1 MAQNPKIEMRS
12 LDTIHPYVNNPRRNE
27 KAIKDVATSIR
38 KYGFNQP
45 IVVDKEGVIVVGHT
59 RYQAALQLGLETV
72 PVLVSNLNDKQNKEY
87 RIADNKTNEESSWD
101 YDKLI
106 AEIQEGL
113 DFTEFDFEIP
123 TIDEAELDSLFQA
136 ITDTPQQAAPATG
149 NNAPAGNTAA
159 PSQPH
164 AAESYP
170 EGDEG
175 YDSYDEGAEPR
186 TLRRVQCPHCGEWFD
201 LP

>member
-12 LDTIHPYVNNPRRNE
+12 LDTIHPYANNPRRNE

-45 IVVDKEGVIVVGHT
+45 IVVDKDGVIVVGHT

-72 PVLVSNLNDKQNKEY
+72 PVLVSHLNDKQNKEY
-87 RIADNKTNEESSWD
+87 RIADNKTNEESAWD

-113 DFTEFDFEIP
+113 DFSEFDFELP
-123 TIDEAELDSLFQA
+123 TFDEEELESLFQE
-136 ITDTPQQAAPATG
+136 IQDTPTQGTASTG
-149 NNAPAGNTAA
+149 NNAPAGNNAA

-175 YDSYDEGAEPR
+175 YDSGSGEPAM
-186 TLRRVQCPHCGEWFD
+186 LRRVQCPHCGEWFD